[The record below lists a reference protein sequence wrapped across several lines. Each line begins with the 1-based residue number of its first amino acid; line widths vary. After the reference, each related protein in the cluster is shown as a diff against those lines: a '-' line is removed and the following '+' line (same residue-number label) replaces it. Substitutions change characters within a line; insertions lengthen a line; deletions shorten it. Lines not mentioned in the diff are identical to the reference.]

1 MKTKIVI
8 YDPPMCCSSGVC
20 GPNPDQTLINLQDT
34 LEKIKKLG
42 AEVERY
48 LITQSPQKFKEN
60 PVVIKLIQ
68 EQQLKAL
75 PITTC
80 NEKIVK
86 TGAYPTLEEFK
97 KFVNEAKL

>member
-8 YDPPMCCSSGVC
+8 YDPPMCCSTGVC
-20 GPNPDQTLINLQDT
+20 GPNPDQALISLQDI
-34 LEKIKKLG
+34 LAEVKKLG
-42 AEVERY
+42 IEVERF
-48 LITQSPQKFKEN
+48 LITQSPQKFREN
-60 PVVIKLIQ
+60 PAIIKLIQ

-97 KFVNEAKL
+97 KFINEK

>member
-8 YDPPMCCSSGVC
+8 YDPPMCCSTGVC
-20 GPNPDQTLINLQDT
+20 GPNPDQALINLQDT
-34 LEKIKKLG
+34 LEKVRALG
-42 AEVERY
+42 TAVERC

-60 PVVIKLIQ
+60 PAVIKLIQ

-80 NEKIVK
+80 NGKIVK
-86 TGAYPTLEEFK
+86 TGAYPTFEEFK
-97 KFVNEAKL
+97 KFINEK